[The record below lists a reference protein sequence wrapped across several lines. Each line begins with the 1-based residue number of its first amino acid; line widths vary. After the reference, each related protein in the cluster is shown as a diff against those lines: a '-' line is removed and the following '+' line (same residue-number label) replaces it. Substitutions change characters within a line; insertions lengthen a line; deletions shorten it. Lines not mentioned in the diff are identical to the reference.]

1 MDIRN
6 GKKIM
11 WFKLINNPITKMAF
25 NKVTDHFKH
34 KQEKVKT
41 IRQAEIEACKEVDV
55 ARI

>member
-25 NKVTDHFKH
+25 NKELLKN
-34 KQEKVKT
+34 KQDKRSYYFVK
-41 IRQAEIEACKEVDV
+41 EAML
-55 ARI
+55 AN

>member
-11 WFKLINNPITKMAF
+11 WLKLINNPITKMAF

-34 KQEKVKT
+34 KAEKVKT
-41 IRQAEIEACKEVDV
+41 I
-55 ARI
+55 